1 MTSLV
6 RIPKVDAVAVAC
18 PCCGISFDS
27 QASLQMHIKHQ
38 HSEINKSARLAF
50 HRDLHAL
57 HGLPICRFCQARLH
71 DWRSLEK
78 HITEGTCP
86 KVKVFVS
93 QGLDEATM
101 LRRVCEEEQQ
111 HSPPVPHKATP
122 QSQLE
127 TDIGEALKFEPS
139 TLNSCGDKL
148 LILATWCALCR
159 QLIPDSSKIKI
170 HWQRTH
176 APEWNKYS
184 ANAISGSK
192 SLCSAFRTP
201 CRFCGSQAKNS
212 RDHAAKCSSIFQLL
226 AVRAMRSTGSIAPT
240 PAKGPAL
247 KQSEHSP
254 LYVQFDITKT
264 ALGRYL
270 RKAGDQDTGSETP
283 KVSSTVGSS
292 STKPATAIVRSEAL
306 LIQPDLAPLPQS
318 WLQSLV
324 LGNPHNHCYMN
335 ASVYAVMHVLQE
347 NQSVVTRAFQ
357 SLRGVCQG
365 SVRRGG
371 QLVLVAQLIVR
382 SIWTFDRRQHDAAE
396 FTAALLHGLDLGLA
410 QWEARYPDHE
420 GVRVLH
426 TGGAPVSLRT
436 RVTSCGLQDLIDD
449 WHRQVYMHAFVAQD
463 GPVLLHLARN
473 ADASKNEALI
483 SIASPVWLP
492 VFVEGIIARWH
503 SYQVRALVEHHGDS
517 VISGHYHSVLK
528 FASGWVHTDDGEVPT
543 PVLWSQAREQHMYL
557 VWLVPA
563 QSFESRPSWE

>member
-1 MTSLV
+1 
-6 RIPKVDAVAVAC
+6 
-18 PCCGISFDS
+18 
-27 QASLQMHIKHQ
+27 MHIKHK
-38 HSEINKSARLAF
+38 HSEVNQSARLAF

-93 QGLDEATM
+93 QGLDAEAM
-101 LRRVCEEEQQ
+101 LRRVRDDEQL
-111 HSPPVPHKATP
+111 HAPPVPHKATP

-127 TDIGEALKFEPS
+127 QEIGEALKFEPS
-139 TLNSCGDKL
+139 TLTSCGDKL
-148 LILATWCALCR
+148 LILAKRCALCR

-176 APEWNKYS
+176 ALEWKMHS

-192 SLCSAFRTP
+192 SLCSVFSTP

-212 RDHAAKCSSIFQLL
+212 RDHSAKCSSLFQLL
-226 AVRAMRSTGSIAPT
+226 AVRAMRQTGSTAPM

-247 KQSEHSP
+247 KQSERSP
-254 LYVQFDITKT
+254 LYAQFDITKT
-264 ALGRYL
+264 SLGKYP
-270 RKAGDQDTGSETP
+270 RKAGDQDTGKDTP
-283 KVSSTVGSS
+283 KASTTRFSS
-292 STKPATAIVRSEAL
+292 SPQPTPAADRSAEL
-306 LIQPDLAPLPQS
+306 LAPPALAPLPES
-318 WLQSLV
+318 WLQSLI

-335 ASVYAVMHVLQE
+335 ASMYAVLHVLQE
-347 NQSVVTRAFQ
+347 CPSLASRALQ

-371 QLVLVAQLIVR
+371 QVVLSAQLIVR
-382 SIWTFDRRQHDAAE
+382 SILRTWTFDRRQHDAAE
-396 FTAALLHGLDLGLA
+396 FTAALLYGLGLSLA

-420 GVRVLH
+420 GVQVLH
-426 TGGAPVSLRT
+426 TGGAPVSLRM
-436 RVTSCGLQDLIDD
+436 RATSCGLQDLIDD
-449 WHRQVYMHAFVAQD
+449 WHRQVYMHAFVVQD

-483 SIASPVWLP
+483 SLASKVWLP
-492 VFVEGIIARWH
+492 IFVEGILARWH

-517 VISGHYHSVLK
+517 VVSGHYRSVLK
-528 FASGWVHTDDGEVPT
+528 FASGWVHTDDGVAPT
-543 PVLWSQAREQHMYL
+543 PVLWSKAREQHMYL
-557 VWLVPA
+557 IWLVPA

>member
-1 MTSLV
+1 
-6 RIPKVDAVAVAC
+6 
-18 PCCGISFDS
+18 
-27 QASLQMHIKHQ
+27 
-38 HSEINKSARLAF
+38 
-50 HRDLHAL
+50 
-57 HGLPICRFCQARLH
+57 ARLH

-292 STKPATAIVRSEAL
+292 STKPATAIVRS
-306 LIQPDLAPLPQS
+306 
-318 WLQSLV
+318 
-324 LGNPHNHCYMN
+324 
-335 ASVYAVMHVLQE
+335 
-347 NQSVVTRAFQ
+347 
-357 SLRGVCQG
+357 
-365 SVRRGG
+365 
-371 QLVLVAQLIVR
+371 
-382 SIWTFDRRQHDAAE
+382 IWTFDRRQHDAAE